1 MSFILSFL
9 SYTGVT
15 MKSGI
20 RTIKIRTKNTQR
32 QVIKNTSF
40 LRSTTKKNTVKN
52 KTKKLI
58 RSVLLL
64 KSFQYV
70 VSILFF
76 ISLISSVAYGA
87 YALVGSSVAEDVIV
101 SKSEIV
107 KRVTKFIVLPEGE
120 PQAVV
125 RVEDA
130 ESLKKQNGF
139 YEGVKEGDY
148 ILVYQKVAIIYDLR
162 NDAIVGLKSTER

>member
-9 SYTGVT
+9 SYTRNT
-15 MKSGI
+15 MKSSI
-20 RTIKIRTKNTQR
+20 RTIRIKTKNTQTQTVR
-32 QVIKNTSF
+32 NTSF
-40 LRSTTKKNTVKN
+40 LRNANKKNTAKN

-70 VSILFF
+70 VSALFF
-76 ISLISSVAYGA
+76 VSIISSVAYGA
-87 YALVGSSVAEDVIV
+87 YSFVGSSVAEDVIV

-107 KRVTKFIVLPEGE
+107 KRVTKFITLPDGE
-120 PQAVV
+120 PEAVV

-130 ESLKKQNGF
+130 ETLKKQNGF

-148 ILVYQKVAIIYDLR
+148 ILVYQKIAIIYDLR